1 MGASLLVDLGNT
13 CQQAATIAPAVGV
26 GSTPAS
32 GTIIGLPVDM
42 LNADTFC
49 NIQVAGG
56 PGSGLIRVQVQTSDS
71 TASGTFTDPTSGIPA
86 GSLPTSFQSGG
97 VFIANSGLWRSG
109 TYGGPV
115 GPGVDNAPIFC
126 SGGVQAAAFLNNAR
140 YVRANVMSGSVYGAP
155 VTVNVIANLRTTG
168 SGGGFT
174 YNPTSG
180 SVDV

>member
-1 MGASLLVDLGNT
+1 MSASLLVDLGNT
-13 CQQAATIAPAVGV
+13 CQQSATIAPAVGV

-32 GTIIGLPVDM
+32 GAIIGLPVDM
-42 LNADTFC
+42 LNADTYC

-56 PGSGLIRVQVQTSDS
+56 PGSGAFTVQVQTSP
-71 TASGTFTDPTSGIPA
+71 TALSGSFTDPTSGFPQ

-97 VFIANSGLWRSG
+97 LFIVNSGLWRSG

-115 GPGVDNAPIFC
+115 GPGVNNAPIFC
-126 SGGVQAAAFLNNAR
+126 SGGVMAAAFLNNNR
-140 YVRANVMSGSVYGAP
+140 YVRANILSGAVYGSP

-174 YNPTSG
+174 LSPTSG
-180 SVDV
+180 SVNV